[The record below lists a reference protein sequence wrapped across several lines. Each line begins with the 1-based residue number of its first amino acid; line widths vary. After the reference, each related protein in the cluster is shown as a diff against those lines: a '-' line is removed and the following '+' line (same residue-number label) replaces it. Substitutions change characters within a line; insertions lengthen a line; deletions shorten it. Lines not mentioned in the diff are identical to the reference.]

1 MSIIRVRDKNGNII
15 DIPAIKGND
24 YILTEVDKENI
35 ANKTVDLIQEA
46 ECIPL
51 GSAENKLA
59 QYAEGTLT
67 ELTAE
72 DLKGATIISNNK
84 FTYCP
89 QLERVTLAE
98 GITKVDDS
106 AFANCHNLLEIT
118 IGDSIEY
125 LSRYAFAGCKKIERV
140 NIDSLAKWCNVTF
153 TAVHNNLLRSGAVKV
168 FIKNASGNYEEV
180 TTTTTLVI
188 PDTVTELKAFLFS
201 YWAIE
206 GVTIPESVT
215 KIDKYVFYKC
225 SNLKSIVIPNGVN
238 YLQPS
243 LFEDCTNLAS
253 ISIPN
258 SVTEIFES
266 VFRNCASLTQI
277 IIPDNVTYIAK
288 QAFEGCS
295 NITSLTVPSGIRS
308 LSGINTFHIG
318 SETNKATITFLRT
331 TPPSISTALFK
342 VEYLEKIIVPK
353 GCGEAYKTA
362 TNWANFA
369 DYIEESAE

>member
-1 MSIIRVRDKNGNII
+1 MN
-15 DIPAIKGND
+15 AF
-24 YILTEVDKENI
+24 
-35 ANKTVDLIQEA
+35 
-46 ECIPL
+46 
-51 GSAENKLA
+51 
-59 QYAEGTLT
+59 
-67 ELTAE
+67 
-72 DLKGATIISNNK
+72 SNCN
-84 FTYCP
+84 
-89 QLERVTLAE
+89 
-98 GITKVDDS
+98 
-106 AFANCHNLLEIT
+106 NLLEIT
-118 IGDSIEY
+118 IGDSIEH
-125 LSRYAFAGCKKIERV
+125 LSRYAFANCNKIERV

-153 TAVHNNLLRSGAVKV
+153 EAVHDNLLRKGEVKV

-188 PDTVTELKAFLFS
+188 PDTVTALKACLFS

-206 GVTIPESVT
+206 GVTIPDSVT

-243 LFEDCTNLAS
+243 LFEGCTNLAS

-331 TPPSISTALFK
+331 TPPSISTSIFK
-342 VEYLEKIIVPK
+342 VEYLEK
-353 GCGEAYKTA
+353 
-362 TNWANFA
+362 
-369 DYIEESAE
+369 